1 MTEDFV
7 VHMFREA
14 FYTLLLISA
23 PALIV
28 SLFVGLV
35 ISIFQAATSIQEP
48 TLTFV
53 PKIIVMAIVIVLTLP
68 WVLDV
73 LMTYTVNLF
82 GQIPAMAR

>member
-1 MTEDFV
+1 MTQDFV

-23 PALIV
+23 PTLIV
-28 SLFVGLV
+28 SLIVGLI
-35 ISIFQAATSIQEP
+35 ISIFQAATSIQEA

-53 PKIIVMAIVIVLTLP
+53 PKMIVMAVVLVLTLP

-73 LMTYTVNLF
+73 LISFTTNLF
-82 GQIPAMAR
+82 SQIPTIAR